1 MFESDPASP
10 YESDA
15 GGSGSASDAVFFG
28 IVQGL
33 ENQSFVPGQRLVEA
47 DLATTFGV
55 SRNSVREGL
64 HRLVAEGVVELLRH
78 KGAVIRS
85 LTIED
90 TLGVLDV
97 AELMTGL
104 LARSAA
110 RDGGPQAAQ
119 TREIK
124 QILRELADSDK
135 ARDLA
140 RFSVARRRFY
150 RALLTLGRNQEL
162 RRLFPAIHMPIVY
175 AQHRLPALQQLRL
188 KDYALIAEAVISGD
202 PKRAEETGRSH
213 VRNVRRCIVETAK
226 WSQTRPGASPEF
238 TSGSEFVPQTD

>member
-1 MFESDPASP
+1 MAAADAASSDES
-10 YESDA
+10 
-15 GGSGSASDAVFFG
+15 GGEGRGSASDAVFFG

-47 DLATTFGV
+47 DLAAVFGV

-85 LTIED
+85 LTTED

-110 RDGGPQAAQ
+110 RDGGPNAAQ
-119 TREIK
+119 TREIR
-124 QILRELADSDK
+124 QILRQLADSDK
-135 ARDLA
+135 ALFGCA
-140 RFSVARRRFY
+140 PP
-150 RALLTLGRNQEL
+150 LLPR
-162 RRLFPAIHMPIVY
+162 
-175 AQHRLPALQQLRL
+175 
-188 KDYALIAEAVISGD
+188 
-202 PKRAEETGRSH
+202 
-213 VRNVRRCIVETAK
+213 TA
-226 WSQTRPGASPEF
+226 GA
-238 TSGSEFVPQTD
+238 